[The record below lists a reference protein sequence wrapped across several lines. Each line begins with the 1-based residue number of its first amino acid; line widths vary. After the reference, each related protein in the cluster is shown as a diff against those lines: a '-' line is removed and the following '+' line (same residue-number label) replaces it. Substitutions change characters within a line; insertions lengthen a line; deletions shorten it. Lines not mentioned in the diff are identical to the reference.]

1 MRATI
6 CFAVALAAT
15 AYGLIVASESEVTL
29 ALLLLLNGLAFTGLG
44 LYSLNWED

>member
-1 MRATI
+1 MKANV

-15 AYGLIVASESEVTL
+15 DYGLIVASESETTL

-44 LYSLNWED
+44 LYSLNRED